1 MNTDIEK
8 VKNSFW
14 DILCMS
20 DDLCKLSL
28 DRWYLERHSVDIEFV
43 IGMMKTHSKII
54 RWIGD
59 FDLEGLFKDSI
70 RTKEYVNEA
79 GNYCFTYID
88 TKSEVFRYNGLSY
101 DRVEVDEKDS
111 IIVDEIPWEFFFSSI
126 SRLIKMYN
134 EYHNRMKSDFPK
146 YKFNKLNY
154 CSRESWDRSYEY
166 FRDVYCW
173 FLSRIRIF
181 FENVGLKSF
190 IDFVDRSGGFNNV
203 EYEVVKRFPSG
214 GRSYSAEWGND
225 RNRLS
230 EGKRFKFM
238 SLYDYLKENGEITS
252 RCIQSK

>member
-8 VKNSFW
+8 IKYSFW

-20 DDLCKLSL
+20 DDLCELSL
-28 DRWYLERHSVDIEFV
+28 NRWNLKRHSEDIEFV

-54 RWIGD
+54 SWIGD

-70 RTKEYVNEA
+70 RTEEYVNEA

-88 TKSEVFRYNGLSY
+88 TKSEVFRYNGLSHY
-101 DRVEVDEKDS
+101 RGEVNERDS

-126 SRLIKMYN
+126 SKLIKIYN
-134 EYHNRMKSDFPK
+134 EYHDKMKMEFPK
-146 YKFNKLNY
+146 YKFKLNY
-154 CSRESWDRSYEY
+154 YNRDSWERSYEY

-173 FLSRIRIF
+173 FLNRIRIF

-214 GRSYSAEWGND
+214 GKSYSAEWGND
-225 RNRLS
+225 RYEYS
-230 EGKRFKFM
+230 DGDGFKFM
-238 SLYDYLKENGEITS
+238 SLYDYLKIS
-252 RCIQSK
+252 V

>member
-8 VKNSFW
+8 IKNSFW

-20 DDLCKLSL
+20 DDLCELSL
-28 DRWYLERHSVDIEFV
+28 DRWNLKLHSEDIEFV

-54 RWIGD
+54 SWIGD

-70 RTKEYVNEA
+70 RTEEDVNEA

-88 TKSEVFRYNGLSY
+88 TKSEVFRYNGLSH
-101 DRVEVDEKDS
+101 DRGEVNERDS

-126 SRLIKMYN
+126 SKLIKIYN
-134 EYHNRMKSDFPK
+134 EYHDRMKMEFPK
-146 YKFNKLNY
+146 YKFKLNY
-154 CSRESWDRSYEY
+154 CNRDRWERSYEY

-173 FLSRIRIF
+173 FLNRIRIF

-203 EYEVVKRFPSG
+203 ESEVVKRFPSD
-214 GRSYSAEWGND
+214 GRSYIAEWGND

-230 EGKRFKFM
+230 EGKNFKFM
-238 SLYDYLKENGEITS
+238 SLYDYLKQNGEG
-252 RCIQSK
+252 RNKHLQSK

>member
-8 VKNSFW
+8 VKYSFW

-20 DDLCKLSL
+20 KDLCELSL

-88 TKSEVFRYNGLSY
+88 TKSEVFRYNGLSH
-101 DRVEVDEKDS
+101 DRGEVDEKDS
-111 IIVDEIPWEFFFSSI
+111 VIVDEIPWEFFFSSI

-134 EYHNRMKSDFPK
+134 KFYEIMIFGFPK
-146 YKFNKLNY
+146 YNFNKLNY
-154 CSRESWDRSYEY
+154 CDYELWERSYEY
-166 FRDVYCW
+166 FRDTYCW
-173 FLSRIRIF
+173 FLNRIRIF

-190 IDFVDRSGGFNNV
+190 IDFVDRPGGFTSV
-203 EYEVVKRFPSG
+203 EYEVVKKFPSNEG
-214 GRSYSAEWGND
+214 SINAKRGND
-225 RNRLS
+225 RYEYS
-230 EGKRFKFM
+230 DGDGFKFM
-238 SLYDYLKENGEITS
+238 SLYDYLKIS
-252 RCIQSK
+252 V